1 MSILRH
7 KLKRKIKK
15 TRRKV
20 SRDLFTEFESYLR
33 NECHLA
39 ENSVMAYRGD
49 LSRFKAWLKGR
60 PLKSLNIRQLG
71 GYVATLKKQKLAP
84 SSIARNIV
92 SLKVFFRF
100 LQLENVI
107 TKNVAELLGSQ
118 RLWQRIPHVMTI
130 GMVEKLLD
138 APCKKDTYPIR
149 DKALLELLYATGCR
163 ASEVSDLTLGNLH
176 LESAYCL
183 YQGKGGKQR
192 LVPLAPRAIQTL
204 QEYLTTERP
213 MLVECAGSF
222 ESARV
227 LLSRRGRPLRRE
239 AIWEMVKKYAARI
252 GAPRDISPH
261 SLRHSFATHMLAGGA
276 DLRQVQELLG
286 HASIATTQIYTHVDQ
301 TRLKKIHKEFHPR
314 A

>member
-1 MSILRH
+1 MPSGGKQCDGLP
-7 KLKRKIKK
+7 
-15 TRRKV
+15 RRPFAF
-20 SRDLFTEFESYLR
+20 SG
-33 NECHLA
+33 
-39 ENSVMAYRGD
+39 MAQ
-49 LSRFKAWLKGR
+49 GR

-138 APCKKDTYPIR
+138 APSKKDTYPIR

-192 LVPLAPRAIQTL
+192 LVPLAPRAIKPC
-204 QEYLTTERP
+204 RN
-213 MLVECAGSF
+213 
-222 ESARV
+222 
-227 LLSRRGRPLRRE
+227 
-239 AIWEMVKKYAARI
+239 I
-252 GAPRDISPH
+252 
-261 SLRHSFATHMLAGGA
+261 
-276 DLRQVQELLG
+276 
-286 HASIATTQIYTHVDQ
+286 
-301 TRLKKIHKEFHPR
+301 
-314 A
+314 